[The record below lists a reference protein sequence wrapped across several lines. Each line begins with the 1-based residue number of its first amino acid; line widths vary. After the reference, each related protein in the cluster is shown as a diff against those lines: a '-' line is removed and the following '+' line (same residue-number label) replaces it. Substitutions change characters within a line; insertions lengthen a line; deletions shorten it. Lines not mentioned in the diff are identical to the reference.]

1 MSTATAVTVEEL
13 RAEVRS
19 WIAGNWD
26 LDITVRQWWA
36 RLFDAGLAVPTWPAE
51 YGGRSLPGSMQRVI
65 TEELAAAQVVSPP
78 AVGIGVAMAG
88 PTLLALG
95 TEEQKRRYLP
105 AIAKGEESW
114 CQLWSE
120 PGAGSD
126 LPALAARAV
135 ADGDG
140 FVVNGQKVW
149 NSAADIAQR
158 AILLAR
164 TDPDAAKRSGLT
176 YFIIDMHQD
185 GIDPRPLRQMNGEAE
200 FCEVFLTDAHVDRA
214 DIVGRLHDGWNVA
227 RVTMGFERAM
237 VAARTPRGLIAVA
250 SGPKAGWLD
259 LPLRDVVEAHR
270 RSPSGLRGASAQPFK
285 VLQQLAA
292 ERGVDTDPVI
302 RQALAKYYT
311 LNQLNRWNGQR
322 TRDQA
327 RARGGAPGPEASIT
341 KLFVSLV
348 CMASQD
354 LTFAILGAEG
364 TLWGEHASKRGEY
377 VTVALAAFGVRIG
390 GGTDEI
396 QRNSVAERVLGL
408 PREPGIE

>member
-1 MSTATAVTVEEL
+1 MNAVRTSAEDL
-13 RAEVRS
+13 RVEVR
-19 WIAGNWD
+19 AFVAANWD
-26 LDITVRQWWA
+26 LDITLREWWS

-51 YGGRSLPGSMQRVI
+51 YGGRSLSASMQRVI
-65 TEELAAAQVVSPP
+65 TEEFATAGVVSPP
-78 AVGIGVAMAG
+78 AVGIGVTMAG

-95 TEEQKRRYLP
+95 TDEQKQRYLP

-126 LPALAARAV
+126 LPALATRALH
-135 ADGDG
+135 DGDG

-164 TDPDAAKRSGLT
+164 TDPDAPKRAGLT
-176 YFIIDMHQD
+176 YFVIDMHQD
-185 GIDPRPLRQMNGEAE
+185 GVEARPLRQMNGEAE
-200 FCEVFLTDAHVDRA
+200 FCEVFLTDAHVA
-214 DIVGRLHDGWNVA
+214 SSDIVGTMNDGWNVA

-237 VAARTPRGLIAVA
+237 VAGRTPRGLIAVA

-259 LPLRDVVEAHR
+259 TSLREVVESHKR
-270 RSPSGLRGASAQPFK
+270 TTSGIRGASAQPFRE
-285 VLQQLAA
+285 LLRLAQ
-292 ERGVDTDPVI
+292 ERGADGEASV
-302 RQALAKYYT
+302 RQALARYYT

-322 TRDQA
+322 TRDVA

-348 CMASQD
+348 CLASRD
-354 LTFAILGAEG
+354 LTFAILGADG
-364 TLWGEHASKRGEY
+364 MLSGVSAPKQGSY
-377 VTVALAAFGVRIG
+377 VTVALASSGVRIG

-396 QRNSVAERVLGL
+396 QRNQIAERVLGL
-408 PREPGIE
+408 PREPGME